1 MADTSKAAIIA
12 ALTANFLIAAAK
24 FIAGA
29 IGGSSAMF
37 SEAIHST
44 VDGLNDALLFFGL
57 MRSRRPPDDQ
67 HPFGH
72 GKELYFWAL
81 IVSCSVLGI
90 GGGVALFE
98 GILHIIH
105 PSEVTQAK
113 WAFLALG
120 FGVVFNSISAAYE
133 LRQFRLQN
141 KSKKFWEAVDE
152 AKDPS
157 ALMVVF
163 EDAVGLIGELIAA
176 AGIGLQLQGWR
187 YGDGA
192 ASVLIGLLLGTT
204 AIFLIAQNR
213 DLIIG
218 EGVEDEISHSIR
230 EIATSEG
237 GFVSIRSA
245 RTMYFGPDNL
255 LVTMDALFDPDRKA
269 GELIDAVDRIQRA
282 IREKYP
288 EVKYIYIDPESSHE
302 PKRKARPD
310 DLPRAS

>member
-1 MADTSKAAIIA
+1 MADSSKAAIVA
-12 ALTANFLIAAAK
+12 ALTANFAIAAAK

-44 VDGLNDALLFFGL
+44 VDGLNDVLLFFGL
-57 MRSRRPPDDQ
+57 KRSRRPADKQ

-81 IVSCSVLGI
+81 IVSCSVLAI
-90 GGGVALFE
+90 GGGVAVVE
-98 GILHIIH
+98 GILHLMH

-113 WAFLALG
+113 WAFIALG
-120 FGVVFNSISAAYE
+120 CGVVFNTISAAYE
-133 LRQFRLQN
+133 YHQFRCQN
-141 KSKKFWEAVDE
+141 KGKQFWEAVDE
-152 AKDPS
+152 TKDPS

-163 EDAVGLIGELIAA
+163 EDVVGLLGELIAA
-176 AGIGLQLQGWR
+176 GGIALQLAGWK
-187 YGDGA
+187 YADGA
-192 ASVLIGLLLGTT
+192 ASVLVGLLLGAT
-204 AIFLIAQNR
+204 AIFLIEQNR

-218 EGVEDEISHSIR
+218 EGVEDEISRSIQ
-230 EIATSEG
+230 ELATSEG

-245 RTMYFGPDNL
+245 RTMYFGPDNI

-269 GELIDAVDRIQRA
+269 GDLIEAVDKIQRA
-282 IREKYP
+282 IRQKHP
-288 EVKYIYIDPESSHE
+288 EVKYIYIDPESSRE
-302 PKRKARPD
+302 QKSRPRSQ